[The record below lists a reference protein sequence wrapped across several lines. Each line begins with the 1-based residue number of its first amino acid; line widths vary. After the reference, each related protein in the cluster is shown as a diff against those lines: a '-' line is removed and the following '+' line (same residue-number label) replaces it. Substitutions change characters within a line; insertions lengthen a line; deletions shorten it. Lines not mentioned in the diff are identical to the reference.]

1 MSICSGDPKWFHEG
15 MDRDHCFFDSR
26 GIYNGLVATPLC
38 LSEKNLKYIES
49 LGGMCCKGCKQN
61 TNTCLF
67 KHYYYEQLKQTPF
80 DIVKKFLNDKIIWY
94 SSITGIGED
103 SIDIA
108 FMVYE
113 QPYNPCSERE
123 VVARYLKDNGI
134 ELKEYTPDLV
144 DKHILF

>member
-15 MDRDHCFFDSR
+15 MDRDYCFFDSR

-38 LSEKNLKYIES
+38 LSGKTLEYIDS

-80 DIVKKFLNDKIIWY
+80 DIIKKFLDDKIAWY
-94 SSITGIGED
+94 SSTTGIGKD